1 MSLTHKIILKE
12 LVDHKLTKSNL
23 ESLNLIDD
31 FARLEDNPHEK
42 IDDDLTYTLKVVK
55 LHNIL
60 QLQLLQ
66 DKMKQE
72 HEQRLK
78 EAELI
83 EEYK

>member
-1 MSLTHKIILKE
+1 MKE

-23 ESLNLIDD
+23 ESLTLIDD
-31 FARLEDNPHEK
+31 FAKLEDNPHER

-60 QLQLLQ
+60 QLQLLK

-78 EAELI
+78 EAQLI